1 VFHRGRRLRPG
12 PADMP
17 IRPYLD
23 GHRFDPETVRIMG
36 VAFEMARAALRLADR
51 DDRVIALIAERIIA
65 LAVAGERD
73 PERLCEGALNGPA

>member
-1 VFHRGRRLRPG
+1 
-12 PADMP
+12 MP

-23 GHRFDPETVRIMG
+23 GHRFDAETIRVMG

-65 LAVAGERD
+65 LAEAGERD
-73 PERLCEGALNGPA
+73 PERLCEGAINKAV